1 MGFFVAEVSGNTS
14 EFVLTIQIVVGIF
27 VAAHVLIKKQDPY
40 ACMGWLLAVA
50 LFPLITAVF
59 YMGVG
64 VNPFERYAQ
73 RRRQS
78 RILAGLKRERLAPTD
93 LARIND
99 ETMAQYGY
107 ADFDRTFAWASS
119 IHGLPVQSGN
129 AVKLYVNSN
138 AVYEAMNQDI
148 LTAKSF
154 ILVQFYQIQAD
165 SVGFAF
171 LDLLAQKA
179 QEGVKVYVL
188 FDALGSFSL
197 KNDAIELY
205 RRKGVQMR
213 RFLEIHPIKRRF
225 QINWRNHR
233 KLVVIDGISAYVG
246 GFNMG
251 SLYLQ
256 GADLERPRWVDLIF
270 RVNGPVLTDVMSQF
284 FEDWHFTT
292 GKVLHDV
299 LSSLKNEPVKQE
311 SSTLLVPVL
320 SGPSETTAPFYSTL
334 QHILFEAKKRVWIMT
349 PYFVPDKALLHAMRL
364 AVARGVHV
372 RIIVPLKSNHHFTD
386 LCSSSYFAEL
396 NAYGIDLLRY
406 RYGVCHGKVILAD
419 DDLVFAGS
427 SNMDYRSFFLNFE
440 TDLLLRDRELGKK
453 IEEFM
458 ESIAIKSLELRRRNI
473 TGMRV
478 GRLLI
483 RRIMR
488 LLAPLM

>member
-1 MGFFVAEVSGNTS
+1 MGFFGAEVSSSMGTL
-14 EFVLTIQIVVGIF
+14 VLWCQIVVATL
-27 VAAHVLIKKQDPY
+27 VAGHVLIKKQDPY
-40 ACMGWLLAVA
+40 VCMGWLLSVA
-50 LFPLITAVF
+50 LFPILTAIL
-59 YMGVG
+59 YLGVG

-78 RILAGLKRERLAPTD
+78 RILAGLKRERMAPAA
-93 LARIND
+93 LSRMNHEI
-99 ETMAQYGY
+99 MATHGY
-107 ADFDRTFAWASS
+107 SGFDRTSAWATSVL
-119 IHGLPVQSGN
+119 GLPIQSGN
-129 AVKLYVNSN
+129 ALKLFVNSN
-138 AVYEAMNQDI
+138 AVYEAMNRDI
-148 LTAKSF
+148 QAAKAF

-165 SVGFAF
+165 STGFAF

-179 QEGVKVYVL
+179 QEGVKVHVL

-197 KNDAIELY
+197 KNDVIELY
-205 RRKGVQMR
+205 RRKGVQMQ
-213 RFLEIHPIKRRF
+213 RFLEVHPIKRRF

-233 KLVVIDGISAYVG
+233 KLVVIDGVSAFAG

-256 GADLERPRWVDLIF
+256 GPDLDRPRWVDIIF
-270 RVNGPVLTDVMSQF
+270 RVQGPILTDVMSQF

-292 GKVLHDV
+292 GKVLYDV
-299 LSSLKNEPVKQE
+299 ASSIKTEPAKQE
-311 SSTLLVPVL
+311 TQTLLIPVL
-320 SGPSETTAPFYSTL
+320 SGPSETIAPFYSTL
-334 QHILFEAKKRVWIMT
+334 QHIIFEAKRRVWIMT

-372 RIIVPLKSNHHFTD
+372 RVIVPLKSNHHFTD
-386 LCSSSYFAEL
+386 LCASSYFAEL

-406 RYGVCHGKVILAD
+406 QYGVCHGKVVLAD
-419 DDLVFAGS
+419 DDLVFGGS

-440 TDLLLRDRELGKK
+440 TDLLIRDRDLGKL

-458 ESIAIKSLELRRRNI
+458 TLIASKSLELRRRDI
-473 TGMRV
+473 TGLNV

>member
-1 MGFFVAEVSGNTS
+1 MGFFVAEVSSNTG
-14 EFVLTIQIVVGIF
+14 EFVLTIQIVLAIL
-27 VAAHVLIKKQDPY
+27 VASHVLLKKQDPY
-40 ACMGWLLAVA
+40 VCMGWLLAVA
-50 LFPLITAVF
+50 LFPILTAIM
-59 YMGVG
+59 YLGVG

-78 RILAGLKRERLAPTD
+78 RILAGLKRVRLSNVELSRTNED
-93 LARIND
+93 LLAKHD
-99 ETMAQYGY
+99 YKGFEQ
-107 ADFDRTFAWASS
+107 TFAWATS
-119 IHGLPVQSGN
+119 ISGLPLQSGN
-129 AVKLYVNSN
+129 ALQLFVNST
-138 AVYEAMNQDI
+138 AVYDAMNQDI
-148 LTAKSF
+148 QSAKSF

-165 SVGFAF
+165 PVGFAF

-188 FDALGSFSL
+188 FDGLGSFSL

-205 RRKGVQMR
+205 RRKGIQMQ

-233 KLVVIDGISAYVG
+233 KLVVIDGAAAFVG

-251 SLYLQ
+251 ALYLQ
-256 GADLERPRWVDLIF
+256 GPDVNRPKWVDLIF
-270 RVNGPVLTDVMSQF
+270 RVQGPALTDVMSQF

-292 GKVLHDV
+292 GRVLHDV
-299 LSSLKNEPVKQE
+299 ASSMKTEPIKHD

-372 RIIVPLKSNHHFTD
+372 RVIVPLKSNHPFTD
-386 LCSSSYFAEL
+386 LCSSSYYAEL
-396 NAYGIDLLRY
+396 NAYRIDLLRY
-406 RYGVCHGKVILAD
+406 QYGVCHGKVVLAD
-419 DDLVFAGS
+419 DDLVFGGS

-440 TDLLLRDRELGKK
+440 TDLLIRDKDLGKK

-458 ESIAIKSLELRRRNI
+458 ELIATKSLELRRRNI

-478 GRLLI
+478 GRLLL